1 MDYKQQIF
9 KLIKDYFKENH
20 KDLPNNEAPVSGKVF
35 DEKEL
40 IYLTEATLDLWWTE
54 GRFATK
60 FENELKQ
67 YIGVKYSS
75 LVNSGSSANLL
86 AVSALSSPLIPKER
100 RLEKNDEVITI
111 AAGFPTTVNPI
122 IQSNANPVFV
132 DVNLENAGINI
143 DLIEEAISDR
153 TKAIILAHTL
163 GNPADLDNLI
173 RITKKHN
180 LWFIEDNCDALGS
193 EYNGRKT
200 GQFGDIS
207 TLSFYPAHHI
217 TTGEGGAVLTN
228 NALLHKIIRSIR
240 DWGRDC
246 FCPTGKDNTCGNRFG
261 FQLGNLPY
269 GYDHKYIYSHLGY
282 NLKMSDMQAAIGVA
296 QMGKLDEFVRI
307 RRENFNYLKKR
318 FIEEHFDNYFILPS
332 KTTNS
337 NPSWFGFLLI
347 IKEKSMKRVELLK
360 YLNERRIGTRLLFA
374 GNIIKQPYFKN
385 YDINYRTIG
394 NLNNTDKLMLDAFWI
409 GVYPALKHEHLDY
422 IVKVLNDFFNKKM
435 EISE

>member
-332 KTTNS
+332 
-337 NPSWFGFLLI
+337 
-347 IKEKSMKRVELLK
+347 
-360 YLNERRIGTRLLFA
+360 
-374 GNIIKQPYFKN
+374 
-385 YDINYRTIG
+385 
-394 NLNNTDKLMLDAFWI
+394 
-409 GVYPALKHEHLDY
+409 
-422 IVKVLNDFFNKKM
+422 
-435 EISE
+435 